1 MYKLSIEVS
10 TLAELSELT
19 RKLNSDSATSV
30 ELASTTVKK
39 KAPARKKAPA
49 KKAPVAEAPTVE
61 ADTSAAIAP
70 EQSQTIAAP
79 VAQEVNGFAN
89 VFQSPTASA
98 PVAAPVPPTKEELL
112 AEVQGFF
119 AAAAGL
125 TQEQQS
131 EVIQGTYTF
140 LGWDVSKK
148 LSECTAEELNRAIP
162 KFKGSLHAKGVMV

>member
-10 TLAELSELT
+10 TLAGLSELT

-39 KAPARKKAPA
+39 KVTKKKVT

-61 ADTSAAIAP
+61 ADTSAAIVP

-79 VAQEVNGFAN
+79 AAQEVNGFAN

-98 PVAAPVPPTKEELL
+98 PIAAPVAPTKEELL

-131 EVIQGTYTF
+131 EVIQDTYTF
-140 LGWDVSKK
+140 LGWDGSKK